1 VLYDYRVEYDDFQ
14 GAVLELADGGTRL
27 TKGSVALRL
36 EVEPASAGAMLDRMT
51 RDGKLELDIDERS
64 GEIFYEVRHR
74 PGGRPRAFPDGSRG
88 RTPKESKSAL
98 AGLRKAL
105 DAPMG
110 SALGAAL
117 VMAKAT
123 GATSG
128 GMALPPERRRKLA
141 LGVVLGG
148 LIPGLGLAY
157 SAPWPVVVGS
167 SVIVL
172 VGYKVLAIIPIFSSL
187 LLIPFLAVCAVASA
201 VLGGL
206 YTWQY
211 NQTGKRSPLGDEP
224 LSPKQLLKR
233 LRK

>member
-1 VLYDYRVEYDDFQ
+1 VLYDCGVDYDDFQ

-36 EVEPASAGAMLDRMT
+36 KVEPASAGVMLDRMT
-51 RDGKLELDIDERS
+51 RDGQLELDIDERS
-64 GEIFYEVRHR
+64 GEIFYEPRRARR
-74 PGGRPRAFPDGSRG
+74 PAGVPASRS
-88 RTPKESKSAL
+88 TPATPASSAL
-98 AGLRKAL
+98 AEIEKAL
-105 DAPMG
+105 DTA
-110 SALGAAL
+110 ALASKIGVGAAL
-117 VMAKAT
+117 VKARL
-123 GATSG
+123 G
-128 GMALPPERRRKLA
+128 GDGIALPPEQQRKIG

-148 LIPGLGLAY
+148 LLPGLGLFY
-157 SAPWPVVVGS
+157 SAPLPVAIAASLV
-167 SVIVL
+167 VL
-172 VGYKVLAIIPIFSSL
+172 VGFKILAIIPFLSPL

-211 NQTGKRSPLGDEP
+211 NQKGKRSPLGDEP

>member
-14 GAVLELADGGTRL
+14 GAVLELADGGARL

-36 EVEPASAGAMLDRMT
+36 KVEATSAGAMLDRMT
-51 RDGKLELDIDERS
+51 RDGQLELDIDERS
-64 GEIFYEVRHR
+64 GEIFYEVRHH
-74 PGGRPRAFPDGSRG
+74 PGERPRAFPDSSR
-88 RTPKESKSAL
+88 RRAPQESTSAL
-98 AGLRKAL
+98 GGLRKAL
-105 DAPMG
+105 DSPMRG
-110 SALGAAL
+110 ALGTAL
-117 VMAKAT
+117 VMARAT
-123 GATSG
+123 GATRS

-157 SAPWPVVVGS
+157 SAPWPVVLAS
-167 SVIVL
+167 SAVVV
-172 VGYKVLAIIPIFSSL
+172 VGYKVLAILPIFSSL

-224 LSPKQLLKR
+224 LSPKKLLER
-233 LRK
+233 IRK